1 MEISLKGKKALVGG
15 ATRGL
20 GNAIAIQLAQCGAE
34 VTLMARNE
42 EKLKT
47 ALSGLSADSG
57 QRHNYLVVD
66 FADFEN
72 FKTVIAAW
80 FENHQVDILINNTN
94 GPAAGGV
101 LDKTIDDYQRSFDL
115 LFKTVCFLTMEALRG
130 MRAANY
136 GRIINLS
143 SITVK
148 EPLQN
153 LVLSNTIR
161 TAVLSWAKT
170 LATEIAPAGI
180 TVNNILTGYFD
191 TERLKEIHGIQ
202 AENKGVSPNEH
213 RDKMK
218 TEIPIGRFGDP
229 GEFAH
234 LVAFLA
240 SGYSSYITGANIP
253 IDGGLLRSL

>member
-1 MEISLKGKKALVGG
+1 MEISLKGRKALVGG
-15 ATRGL
+15 SSRGL
-20 GNAIAIQLAQCGAE
+20 GKAIAIQLAQCGAE

-42 EKLKT
+42 EKLKI
-47 ALSGLSADSG
+47 ALAELPANLG
-57 QRHNYLVVD
+57 QQHNYLVVD
-66 FADFEN
+66 FADFEH
-72 FKTVIAAW
+72 FKATIAAW
-80 FENHQVDILINNTN
+80 FENRQIDILINNTN

-101 LDKTIDDYQRSFDL
+101 LDKSVDDYQQAFDL

-130 MRAANY
+130 MRAVNY

-153 LVLSNTIR
+153 LVLSNSIR
-161 TAVLSWAKT
+161 AAVLYWSKT
-170 LATEIAPAGI
+170 LAREIAPMGI

-191 TERLKEIHGIQ
+191 TERLNEINRAQ
-202 AENKGVSPNEH
+202 SENKGIPLNVYKE
-213 RDKMK
+213 KMK
-218 TEIPIGRFGDP
+218 TEIPIGRFGAP
-229 GEFAH
+229 EEFGH

-240 SGYSSYITGANIP
+240 SGFSSYITGANIP